1 MLSYFRIP
9 LTLGCLAIAVVV
21 GTAPASA
28 VDEPSNLIKYRK
40 AMMTAIGGHMGALG
54 AMAKG
59 EVSFTDE
66 AALHARAINE
76 MSQNLLRLFPEGS
89 GYEADKKTNALPA
102 VWERWADFESAAKS
116 LQEESSKMVTVA
128 ESGDAAAFGQQVGA
142 LGRNGCSNCHDAFR
156 YKE

>member
-1 MLSYFRIP
+1 MPNNFRIP
-9 LTLGCLAIAVVV
+9 LTLGCLAIAAVVA
-21 GTAPASA
+21 TAPASA
-28 VDEPSNLIKYRK
+28 ADEPSNLIKYRK
-40 AMMTAIGGHMGALG
+40 AVMTAIGGHMGALG

-102 VWERWADFESAAKS
+102 VWEQWADFESAAKS
-116 LQEESSKMVTVA
+116 LEEESAKLVAVA
-128 ESGDAAAFGQQVGA
+128 ESGDAAAIGQQVGA
-142 LGRNGCSNCHDAFR
+142 LGRNGCSKCHDTFR

>member
-1 MLSYFRIP
+1 MPQRFLTS

-21 GTAPASA
+21 GSVPASA
-28 VDEPSNLIKYRK
+28 ADEPSNLVKYRK
-40 AMMTAIGGHMGALG
+40 ATMTAIGGHMGALG

-66 AALHARAINE
+66 AVLHARAINDL
-76 MSQNLLRLFPEGS
+76 SQNLLRLFPEGS

-102 VWERWADFESAAKS
+102 IWERREDFEKAVKS
-116 LQEESSKMVTVA
+116 LQDESAKMVTVA
-128 ESGDAAAFGQQVGA
+128 ESGDAAALGQQVGA
-142 LGRNGCSNCHDAFR
+142 LGRNGCSNCHDTFR

>member
-1 MLSYFRIP
+1 MPRCLRTAWTFGF
-9 LTLGCLAIAVVV
+9 LALALGA
-21 GTAPASA
+21 APASA
-28 VDEPSNLIKYRK
+28 ADEPSNLVKYRK
-40 AMMTAIGGHMGALG
+40 ATMTAIGGHMGALG

-66 AALHARAINE
+66 AVLHARAINE

-102 VWERWADFESAAKS
+102 IWERWADFEKAVTLLQDESAKLLA
-116 LQEESSKMVTVA
+116 VA
-128 ESGDAAAFGQQVGA
+128 ESGDAAALGQQVGA
-142 LGRNGCSNCHDAFR
+142 VGRDACSNCHDTFR